1 VYEPFFAD
9 FGPLNLACTYR
20 FCWKLHGLLK
30 EADEQNQC
38 VFFWC
43 SAEPKKKSNAAV
55 LVGAYLVLFGG
66 VEAEAAYQTLS
77 RFQPFMPFRDPTCGI
92 STYHLSVYDCIQA
105 ISKAQKL
112 DWIDFNNFRLDEYE
126 YFEQVKN
133 GDLNWMVPGKLVAFS
148 GPSARRLEIYGYRT
162 LVPED
167 YVEYFQ
173 RVGVS
178 GIIRLNRRVY
188 ERRRF
193 TDHGLSHYDLYFPD
207 GSCPPERIVKR
218 FLEIVEGTSGALAV
232 HCKAG
237 LGRTGVLIGC
247 YIMKHYKFTCNEALG
262 YLRIVRPGSVIGP
275 QQHFLRDIQVRMWK
289 AVRMP
294 LLSSALF
301 KLEKIGIHLSFSILG
316 ISIQ

>member
-1 VYEPFFAD
+1 
-9 FGPLNLACTYR
+9 
-20 FCWKLHGLLK
+20 
-30 EADEQNQC
+30 
-38 VFFWC
+38 
-43 SAEPKKKSNAAV
+43 
-55 LVGAYLVLFGG
+55 
-66 VEAEAAYQTLS
+66 
-77 RFQPFMPFRDPTCGI
+77 
-92 STYHLSVYDCIQA
+92 
-105 ISKAQKL
+105 
-112 DWIDFNNFRLDEYE
+112 
-126 YFEQVKN
+126 
-133 GDLNWMVPGKLVAFS
+133 
-148 GPSARRLEIYGYRT
+148 
-162 LVPED
+162 
-167 YVEYFQ
+167 
-173 RVGVS
+173 
-178 GIIRLNRRVY
+178 VY